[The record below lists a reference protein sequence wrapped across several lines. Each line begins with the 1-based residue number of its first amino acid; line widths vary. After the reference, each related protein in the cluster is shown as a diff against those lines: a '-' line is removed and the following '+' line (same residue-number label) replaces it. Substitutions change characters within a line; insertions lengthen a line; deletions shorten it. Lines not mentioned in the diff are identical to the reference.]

1 MSAPAQSPEGAAAP
15 PASIKMVSHSML
27 LYWWPVWAV
36 GLILG
41 FVSLVDGRR
50 LAIVPEGT
58 KLRAGADTG
67 QEKTFELIVPAR
79 RADALREL
87 AEHPD
92 EDPFPVRVAASK
104 NLGLLFCFVALAV
117 ILSTNIPLRGLW
129 SVVVFLGVLLIA
141 VIFAGLDL
149 WAPIL
154 GALGRLHIY
163 ITAVG
168 YLFLSSVL
176 LVVWL
181 VTVFIFDQKRYVI
194 FTAGQ
199 IVVHQE
205 VGDLRQVY
213 DTGNVVVQKLRSDF
227 FRHVLLGFY
236 SGDVLV
242 HVPGAQNPVVLLPN
256 VLFATWKVEQAAN
269 LMKTRPIIMS
279 APQ

>member
-1 MSAPAQSPEGAAAP
+1 
-15 PASIKMVSHSML
+15 MVSHSML
-27 LYWWPVWAV
+27 LYWWPVWAI
-36 GLILG
+36 GLVLG
-41 FVSLVDGRR
+41 FVSLMDGQR
-50 LAIVPEGT
+50 LAVVPEGT

-67 QEKTFELIVPAR
+67 QDKTFELIVPAR
-79 RADALREL
+79 RAEALREL

-92 EDPFPVRVAASK
+92 REAFDVAVAPSK
-104 NLGLLFCFVALAV
+104 YLGLLFCFVVLAV

-129 SVVVFLGVLLIA
+129 SVVVFLGLLLVA
-141 VIFAGLDL
+141 VVFAGLGL
-149 WAPIL
+149 WMPIL

-163 ITAVG
+163 ITAAG
-168 YLFLSSVL
+168 YFFLSTVL

-181 VTVFIFDQKRYVI
+181 VTVLVFDQKRYVI

-199 IVVHQE
+199 LVVHQE

-213 DTGNVVVQKLRSDF
+213 DTSNVVVQKLRSDF

-242 HVPGAQNPVVLLPN
+242 HVPGAQTPVVVLPN

-269 LMKTRPIIMS
+269 LMRTRPIIMS